1 MDETRPITQS
11 KYRIMRLISSFKLLI
26 ITPILF
32 LVHLSEAT
40 ISKKR
45 VSYTEKPAFNISN
58 HFYQSN
64 LDTDGDGISDDI
76 DEDDDND
83 GIPDLYEDGCEI
95 NTAFGSPTSSL
106 ATTNYVTSI
115 YTNYGGFWNS
125 SSSSI
130 NPTPFDNVSEL
141 LAFSVGS
148 RTYATGI
155 GGSYMIDTNGNGLY
169 DVMDTDGNGVGD
181 VLVEE
186 TSWTALRPVTKIKSG
201 IRLEGRALD
210 GSTANALG
218 PQLTTGGI
226 PFNPYLYEGERG
238 LDMGYAI
245 ANIDNAWY
253 FRLGGASSAA
263 FGDGE
268 MDILLTQGAQLGNG
282 SNYNRLHLLDE
293 DGNYLGNGVEI
304 NWNNTPIVGNSLVD
318 QYNADDTVSAK
329 NVKKNIRLA
338 AVELAEFGLTMA
350 ERSKAVIFRL
360 EISANADPIFFVVN
374 DKSFITSCAKMD
386 TDGDGVINSLDLDSD
401 NDGIYDGIEAG
412 HGLTLSA
419 GKLTGAVGADGIV
432 NALQAVGQYDNGTVN
447 YEIADSDNDNIL
459 DFLSSDSDA
468 DGCNDVQEAGFLDGD
483 LDGYLG
489 VSPLTTDS
497 WGVVTNQS
505 GYATPRDADNN
516 NLADYKESGSAP
528 QIMSGPQNTII
539 FDGNVGEI
547 SISALD
553 ATEYQWQVSTDD
565 GMNFSN
571 IIASENYSGVQTNT
585 LIINKPNLEYD
596 GFLYRVEL
604 SNETYTCTT
613 VTSESALLNI
623 RVKTVITN
631 KRITYRVIKE

>member
-1 MDETRPITQS
+1 
-11 KYRIMRLISSFKLLI
+11 MRLTTSFKILV

-32 LVHLSEAT
+32 FLTETT
-40 ISKKR
+40 ITKER
-45 VSYTEKPAFNISN
+45 VSYTEKPQSDINTN
-58 HFYQSN
+58 FYQSVV
-64 LDTDGDGISDDI
+64 DTDGDGISDDI

-95 NTAFGSPTSSL
+95 NTAFGTPTSSL

-125 SSSSI
+125 STSSI

-141 LAFSVGS
+141 LAFQVGS

-155 GGSYMIDTNGNGLY
+155 GGSNMIDTNGNGLY
-169 DVMDTDGNGVGD
+169 DEMDTDGNGVGD
-181 VLVEE
+181 VSVEE

-218 PQLTTGGI
+218 PQLTSGDI

-263 FGDGE
+263 YGDGE

-318 QYNADDTVSAK
+318 QYNADDTVSGK
-329 NVKKNIRLA
+329 NAKKNLRLA
-338 AVELAEFGLTMA
+338 AVELAEFGLTVA

-374 DKSFITSCAKMD
+374 DKSFITSCPQMD

-401 NDGIYDGIEAG
+401 NDGIYDGVEAG
-412 HGLTLSA
+412 HGLALSA
-419 GKLTGAVGADGIV
+419 GKLTGAVGTDGIV
-432 NALQAVGQYDNGTVN
+432 NALQAVGQFDNGTVN

-459 DFLSSDSDA
+459 DFLSTDSDA

-483 LDGYLG
+483 FDGYLG
-489 VSPLTTDS
+489 VSPITTDL
-497 WGVVTNQS
+497 WGVVIEQG
-505 GYATPRDADNN
+505 GYTSPKDADDNDI
-516 NLADYKESGSAP
+516 ADYKQSGSAP
-528 QIMSGPQNTII
+528 QIMVGPQNTII

-553 ATEYQWQVSTDD
+553 TTEYQWQISTD
-565 GMNFSN
+565 GGINFSN
-571 IIASENYSGVQTNT
+571 IITSENYSGVNTST

-604 SNETYTCTT
+604 SNETFTCSDD

-623 RVKTVITN
+623 RVQTVITN
-631 KRITYRVIKE
+631 KKITYRAIK